1 MDKSPAELFIEERGG
16 AHQLAR
22 ALDVKPVNVRM
33 WKMRKSIP
41 RSAWPEIIDAFPG
54 VTMDELRAIE
64 TASRPQDK
72 AA

>member
-1 MDKSPAELFIEERGG
+1 MNASDFI
-16 AHQLAR
+16 
-22 ALDVKPVNVRM
+22 DVKGGPAAVARSTGYKPGAVALWRHRN
-33 WKMRKSIP
+33 KLP

>member
-41 RSAWPEIIDAFPG
+41 RSAWPEIIAAYPDL
-54 VTMDELRAIE
+54 TLDDLRRTE
-64 TASRPQDK
+64 